1 MKKSIVKISKKNKY
15 IIIAVSI
22 VVIFAAI
29 FILQPPRKDTSV
41 SVLNESNNNKSEYTL
56 GISQNKTLSIKLPDY
71 FKQLALANV
80 AAKKAALEE
89 AEHAKA
95 ISEATAIADAAALV
109 AKVAKIED
117 IKSFVNNNDKET
129 VYNAIMG
136 NDDSEKIYL
145 PEVVVAINDSNIKTN
160 NVQLPV
166 AYLSQLPELPTGCEI
181 TSLTTVL
188 NYLGYIVDKGT
199 MADRYLPKCGL
210 GDGSFWDYFLGDPR
224 DPYSFGCYANPIVT
238 AANSYLATQGNQHKA
253 YNYSNSSFS
262 TLLQQIEAGFPVVLW
277 STLDLRDAFMTKKWE
292 INGETIQW
300 TAPEH
305 CVVMIGYDLDAGTVT
320 ISDPMRGMVIRDL
333 KTIASKYEQMNSQAV
348 VIKPIEKVTEPV
360 TQPTTEEKTESTT
373 QPTTQET
380 TESTTQP
387 TTQTPTEST
396 TQPTT
401 QNPTDALN
409 EDNT

>member
-1 MKKSIVKISKKNKY
+1 MKKNANNISKKNKY
-15 IIIAVSI
+15 IIIAVST
-22 VVIFAAI
+22 VVIFTAI
-29 FILQPPRKDTSV
+29 FLLQPPRKDN
-41 SVLNESNNNKSEYTL
+41 SVLVLKESNSNKLETTL
-56 GISQNKTLSIKLPDY
+56 GISQNKTMSMKLPDY

-95 ISEATAIADAAALV
+95 VSEAAAIADAAALV

-117 IKSFVNNNDKET
+117 IKSFVKNNDKET
-129 VYNAIMG
+129 IYNAIMG

-145 PEVVVAINDSNIKTN
+145 PEVVVAITDSNIKN
-160 NVQLPV
+160 KNVQLPV
-166 AYLSQLPELPTGCEI
+166 TYLSQLPELPTGCEI

-188 NYLGYIVDKGT
+188 NYLGYSVDKGT

-210 GDGSFWDYFLGDPR
+210 GDGSFWDYFLGNPR

-238 AANSYLATQGNQHKA
+238 AANSYLATQGNRHKA
-253 YNYSNSSFS
+253 YNFSNSSFS

-277 STLDLRDAFMTKKWE
+277 STIDLRDAFMTRKWE

-305 CVVMIGYDLDAGTVT
+305 CVVMIGYDLNAGTVT

-333 KTIASKYEQMNSQAV
+333 KTMASKYEQMHSQAV

-360 TQPTTEEKTESTT
+360 TQPTIEQTTEATT
-373 QPTTQET
+373 PTTQET
-380 TESTTQP
+380 TESATQP
-387 TTQTPTEST
+387 TTQKPADT
-396 TQPTT
+396 T
-401 QNPTDALN
+401 TDASN
-409 EDNT
+409 EDNTKSTNATIK